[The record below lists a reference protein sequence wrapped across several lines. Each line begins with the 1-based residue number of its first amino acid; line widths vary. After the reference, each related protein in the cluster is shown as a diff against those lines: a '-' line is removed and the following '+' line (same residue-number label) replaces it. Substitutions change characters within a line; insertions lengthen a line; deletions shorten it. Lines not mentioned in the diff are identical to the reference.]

1 MKHPLVSEVGQTF
14 ELMAI
19 MAAVI
24 GGWLGL
30 GLLAIRVL
38 G

>member
-1 MKHPLVSEVGQTF
+1 VKRPLVSEVGQSF

-19 MAAVI
+19 MAAIV
-24 GGWLGL
+24 GGWVGL
-30 GLLAIRVL
+30 GLLAVRVL